1 MVLHALAEAVLAHA
15 LLREPLQIQIGHDEL
30 GLVVE
35 PFRFG
40 DQFPVLVHHRMPV
53 PGEVRGRFAGPGGG
67 VEIGGKATRRLVRDQ
82 TMTVLVFCNRD
93 VRCGEIQDHGC
104 PGQSSARRRGN
115 GHPEILTDLHKK
127 RKLRLCNALKQKMLS
142 ERNLLLA

>member
-1 MVLHALAEAVLAHA
+1 
-15 LLREPLQIQIGHDEL
+15 
-30 GLVVE
+30 
-35 PFRFG
+35 
-40 DQFPVLVHHRMPV
+40 
-53 PGEVRGRFAGPGGG
+53 EVRSRFAGPGGG

-127 RKLRLCNALKQKMLS
+127 GKLRLRNALKQKMLS
-142 ERNLLLA
+142 ERNLLLAQQINGTAARCRCRSEVPVFIELAVIGQERFRNDSENFSAKQNDRAIEQ